1 MSNTP
6 ATRSVSLFDAY
17 SDALLELNTI
27 HVLCDLSVLYSVNE
41 ANTEPDAVN
50 KLSAMLQ
57 VMQERIEG
65 LEKTMEAVANR

>member
-6 ATRSVSLFDAY
+6 ATRSVSLFEAY

-27 HVLCDLSVLYSVNE
+27 HVLCDLSVLYSVND